1 MKVEAIFA
9 ITAERVCINNID
21 ALPKNNT
28 IKNNNNNKSS
38 KCTKL
43 QVLRL
48 CREKY
53 WKTIRILLRKLR
65 QAILTSGY
73 LFVTKTSILS
83 IFFLFGL
90 ITEINI
96 GLVNSKKKYCCFFSL
111 FKTETF
117 FRKQILD
124 LWIRNLQLQQRK
136 PQLSPSLS
144 STITQRK
151 QQKVFNLSEQRWNV
165 PPTVCV
171 EYLQTSSSHAR
182 FGGSM
187 TVHGIGTPHWR
198 RTSADAL
205 A

>member
-53 WKTIRILLRKLR
+53 WETIRILLRKLR

-73 LFVTKTSILS
+73 PFVTKTSILS

-96 GLVNSKKKYCCFFSL
+96 GLVNSKKKILLLLFFIQDWNFLSKTNSRFMDKKSATSTKEASTL
-111 FKTETF
+111 SFPFKY
-117 FRKQILD
+117 
-124 LWIRNLQLQQRK
+124 NN
-136 PQLSPSLS
+136 
-144 STITQRK
+144 STKTTK
-151 QQKVFNLSEQRWNV
+151 GF
-165 PPTVCV
+165 
-171 EYLQTSSSHAR
+171 
-182 FGGSM
+182 
-187 TVHGIGTPHWR
+187 
-198 RTSADAL
+198 
-205 A
+205 